1 MGPRTRRAQ
10 HNPAQSEPVLP
21 GVQQVAG
28 ELAQAAVQQVRGQ
41 GARRRNIR
49 EVPPAEVDIGVC

>member
-1 MGPRTRRAQ
+1 MVRTRRTQ
-10 HNPAQSEPVLP
+10 PNQSEPVLP

-28 ELAQAAVQQVRGQ
+28 DVAQAAVQQVRGQ

-49 EVPPAEVDIGVC
+49 EGPPAEVDIGVC

>member
-1 MGPRTRRAQ
+1 MARTRRTQ

-28 ELAQAAVQQVRGQ
+28 ELAQAAVQHGRGQ
-41 GARRRNIR
+41 GARRRNTR
-49 EVPPAEVDIGVC
+49 EGPPAEVDISVC